1 MTKRFYLEKVRHIV
15 LPFIVLSLVTVPVYM
30 ALRWA
35 LDLRFGLV
43 QLDEELWDF
52 WIPFLLPWIPL
63 LTIFRKRFHVLTFK
77 RDDDRGRWLLQII
90 CAFSLGGALVVSQHY
105 LKAVAGGLK
114 DLESVAQLD
123 PKDHVR
129 HFRIGHYVV
138 ASWMGGS
145 HGTAHTS
152 GRYNQDLNLEFFVVA
167 PMLNDSAEN
176 LPSGASVWYGVKFHE
191 RMSNRASDAEKESR
205 WKALMTR
212 VEEEM
217 NVYDFHDL
225 DHFRRVPVS
234 EDRKAFLVAI
244 ANRAGATTGEEVIL
258 TPVHEPYGAGTGTT
272 LAWIFGALGIGCALL
287 LFALLWSRFD
297 DEEYARQLA
306 GDSSTR
312 TPDELDDWYT
322 WLIPKRGRYATALLV
337 DINLIVFIAMV
348 LSGVS
353 FISPRSPDLV
363 AWGANTTAHTAAGE
377 WWRIVTC
384 LFIHGGFMH
393 LLMNLFGLV
402 IAGILLETMLGSVR
416 YALVYFASGIAASL
430 SSLCWHDQVVSVGA
444 SGAVF
449 GLLGALGGILL
460 LQRRSE
466 FDASR
471 GLLMFVALYAG
482 LNLVLGFILPGID
495 NAAHIGGL
503 LCGLVLG
510 PALYYSYAGRERVW

>member
-1 MTKRFYLEKVRHIV
+1 MTKRFYPEKVRHIV
-15 LPFIVLSLVTVPVYM
+15 LPFILLSLVTVPAYM

-77 RDDDRGRWLLQII
+77 RDDDRGRLFLQII
-90 CAFSLGGALVVSQHY
+90 CAFSLGGALVISQHF

-114 DLESVAQLD
+114 DLQSMAQLD

-129 HFRIGHYVV
+129 HYRIGHYVV
-138 ASWMGGS
+138 ASWMGSS

-152 GRYNQDLNLEFFVVA
+152 GRYNEDLNLEVFVVA
-167 PMLNDSAEN
+167 PILMDSTET
-176 LPSGASVWYGVKFHE
+176 LPSNTRAWYGVKFHE
-191 RMSNRASDAEKESR
+191 RMRNRASDAEKEFR
-205 WKALMTR
+205 WNALMTR
-212 VEEEM
+212 VEQEM

-244 ANRAGATTGEEVIL
+244 ANRTEDTTGEEVIL
-258 TPVHEPYGAGTGTT
+258 TPVKEPFGAGSGTT
-272 LAWIFGALGIGCALL
+272 LAWIFGALGIGYALL
-287 LFALLWSRFD
+287 LFALLWTGFD
-297 DEEYARQLA
+297 PREHARQLA
-306 GDSSTR
+306 GESSSR

-353 FISPRSPDLV
+353 FMSPRSPDLV
-363 AWGANTTAHTAAGE
+363 VWGANTTAHTTAGE
-377 WWRIVTC
+377 WWRIITC

-402 IAGILLETMLGSVR
+402 IAGILLETMLGSAR
-416 YALVYFASGIAASL
+416 YALVYLASGIVASL
-430 SSLCWHDQVVSVGA
+430 SSLWWHDQVVSVGA

-460 LQRRSE
+460 LHRRSE
-466 FDASR
+466 FDAGR
-471 GLLMFVALYAG
+471 GLLMFVAVYVG
-482 LNLVLGFILPGID
+482 LNLVFGFVLPGID

-503 LCGLVLG
+503 LCGSVLG
-510 PALYYSYAGRERVW
+510 PVFYYSCPGRERIW